1 MGASNKTIYRDTM
14 SSSGTKI
21 SNVFGGTEDQA
32 AGAQGKRVGG
42 NGNAS
47 DIFHLSEEHQQA
59 TPTKAGKKHY
69 DGKRDN
75 DIFGIRERVTG
86 ETTNAAE
93 TQLQAST

>member
-1 MGASNKTIYRDTM
+1 M
-14 SSSGTKI
+14 SSNGAKI
-21 SNVFGGTEDQA
+21 SNVFGEGETEMSH
-32 AGAQGKRVGG
+32 GGKRVGG

-47 DIFHLSEEHQQA
+47 DIFHLSGEHQTA

-86 ETTNAAE
+86 EKSEAAE
-93 TQLQAST
+93 TQLQSSS

>member
-1 MGASNKTIYRDTM
+1 MGVKDTIVNDGQRINI
-14 SSSGTKI
+14 S
-21 SNVFGGTEDQA
+21 SNVFGGGEA
-32 AGAQGKRVGG
+32 EVSHGGKRVGG

-47 DIFHLSEEHQQA
+47 DIFHLSEEHQKA

-86 ETTNAAE
+86 EVRV
-93 TQLQAST
+93 